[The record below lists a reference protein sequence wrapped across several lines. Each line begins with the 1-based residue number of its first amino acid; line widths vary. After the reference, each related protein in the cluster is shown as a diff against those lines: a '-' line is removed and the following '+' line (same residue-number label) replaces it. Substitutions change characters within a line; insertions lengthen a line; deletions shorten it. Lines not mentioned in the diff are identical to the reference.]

1 MALDENETW
10 NNVCFHR
17 EHKFEEKTLYAVTS
31 TELFK
36 LIQVYILFSVL

>member
-1 MALDENETW
+1 MKLEITFAFTMSTNL
-10 NNVCFHR
+10 R
-17 EHKFEEKTLYAVTS
+17 EKNLHAVTS